1 MVALAAAPV
10 LVELTVPVLAASI
23 GFPAASI
30 GLVQAVLIESQV
42 FVLAASIGFVP
53 AVSIESQAVFVLAVS
68 IGFVRAGLAQARA
81 LVECPVV
88 PAAASAL
95 AAAM

>member
-1 MVALAAAPV
+1 VIVVALAAAPG

-23 GFPAASI
+23 AFPAASI
-30 GLVQAVLIESQV
+30 GFVQAVSIGSQAV
-42 FVLAASIGFVP
+42 FVQ
-53 AVSIESQAVFVLAVS
+53 AVSIESQVVFVQAVS
-68 IGFVRAGLAQARA
+68 IGFVQAGLAQAPA

-88 PAAASAL
+88 LAAASAL